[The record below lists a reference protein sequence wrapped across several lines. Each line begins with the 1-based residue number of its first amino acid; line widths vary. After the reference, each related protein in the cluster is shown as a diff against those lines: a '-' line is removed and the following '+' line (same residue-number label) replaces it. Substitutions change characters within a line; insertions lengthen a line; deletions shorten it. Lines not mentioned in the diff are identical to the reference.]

1 MGVFNHSHRF
11 SKNVWKYISYKNM
24 SVNKIYREELNFGYF
39 KFGEFS
45 KLAKIGKNIS
55 PPKKQLYGILK
66 NWVSYSEEFHFRHK
80 EVPVQVLLDFSSLRI
95 KKNFYTQALFT

>member
-1 MGVFNHSHRF
+1 
-11 SKNVWKYISYKNM
+11 M

-66 NWVSYSEEFHFRHK
+66 N
-80 EVPVQVLLDFSSLRI
+80 
-95 KKNFYTQALFT
+95 